1 MQKVLEQ
8 IAATAELMGREISP
22 AAAAVMV
29 RDLDA
34 YPQEVVI
41 QALANLRREKNARFS
56 TGAVIEQIEKLRPD
70 GRPGADEAW
79 AMIPRDEAASVVW
92 TQEMAEA
99 YGIALPLLSEGDQV
113 AARMAFREAYARI
126 VEANKQAGIKP
137 VWQPSLGHDK
147 EGRDAALAEAVR
159 LGRLSTHHA
168 IGLLP
173 PGKIAPMLQAAGQE
187 KLAIEYK
194 PDNDRARKF
203 LDAAKLLL
211 EKKQERNN
219 GRLYPR

>member
-126 VEANKQAGIKP
+126 VEANKQAGVKP

-194 PDNDRARKF
+194 PDNDSARKF